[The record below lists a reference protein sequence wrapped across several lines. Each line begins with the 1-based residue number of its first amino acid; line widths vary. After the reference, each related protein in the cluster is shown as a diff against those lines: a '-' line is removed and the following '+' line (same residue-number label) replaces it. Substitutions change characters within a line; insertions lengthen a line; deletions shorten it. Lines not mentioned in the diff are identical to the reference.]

1 MKFIFIYN
9 ISLVCW
15 EINFRSSLWRC
26 SVEKVV
32 FKNFAKFTRKH
43 LCQNFLLIKFFGR
56 CFRTRFVQNTSGR
69 LLLWTT
75 ASEISNTKYL
85 KLIEK
90 ISRVQ
95 EKNIHVSVLWALTN
109 EKRNSKKLKPMR
121 VWLWL
126 VYKYTKNCQIYRLY
140 SEFIQTKKK
149 YLSSLKKISI
159 LTLNLLVISS

>member
-15 EINFRSSLWRC
+15 QINFRSSLWRC
-26 SVEKVV
+26 SVEKAV
-32 FKNFAKFTRKH
+32 FKNFAKSTGKH
-43 LCQNFLLIKFFGR
+43 LCQNFLLIKFFAR
-56 CFRTRFVQNTSGR
+56 CFKTRFVQNTSGR
-69 LLLWTT
+69 RLLWTA

-90 ISRVQ
+90 ISIVQ
-95 EKNIHVSVLWALTN
+95 EKNIHGNVLWVLTN
-109 EKRNSKKLKPMR
+109 EKKKKKLKPMR

-126 VYKYTKNCQIYRLY
+126 VYKYTKKCQIYRFF

-149 YLSSLKKISI
+149 YPSSLRKIRI
-159 LTLNLLVISS
+159 LTLNLLVTSS